1 MLLCW
6 VSRQF
11 VFGFLSCLW
20 WVSILQASVFEWM
33 QRTLDVEFKEWFK
46 EEEPETDHQGFFQS
60 ALPAIVMQVGP
71 QENGYRWSMAML
83 TPPKKESV
91 ACRLSLNH
99 LHFPLPLQ
107 MLNENIQVASLIT
120 DSLQQKIYNMALEE
134 LEAFLGRSVE
144 PPTALSTLTDPGAMA

>member
-1 MLLCW
+1 M
-6 VSRQF
+6 
-11 VFGFLSCLW
+11 
-20 WVSILQASVFEWM
+20 SILQASVFEWM

-144 PPTALSTLTDPGAMA
+144 PLTALSTLTDPGAMA